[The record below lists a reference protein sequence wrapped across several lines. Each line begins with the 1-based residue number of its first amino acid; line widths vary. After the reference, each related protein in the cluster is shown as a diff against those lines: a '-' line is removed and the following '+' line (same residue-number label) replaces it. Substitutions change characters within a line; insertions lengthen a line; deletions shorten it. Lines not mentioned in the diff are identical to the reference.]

1 MPSMSSDGSTL
12 LMIDFQA
19 KLMRAIDDAAT
30 AIGNAG
36 RLLGAAQMLGV
47 PVLFTEQNV
56 KGLGATVP
64 ELSSRANGP
73 VAHKM
78 TFDACRAAGFA
89 DMLADRPEVIV
100 TGCEAHVCVLQTA
113 LGLLDAGRRVYVV
126 RDAIGSRRAESKEAA
141 IRRMERHG
149 ADIVTTEMV
158 VFEWLETAEHPRF
171 RAAAALIR

>member
-89 DMLADRPEVIV
+89 EMLADRPEVIV

-171 RAAAALIR
+171 RAAATLIR

>member
-1 MPSMSSDGSTL
+1 MPGMNRDSSTL
-12 LMIDFQA
+12 LLIDFQA
-19 KLMRAIDDAAT
+19 KLMPAIDGAAF
-30 AIGNAG
+30 AVANAG

-56 KGLGATVP
+56 NGLGATVP
-64 ELSSRANGP
+64 ELASRANGP

-89 DMLADRPEVIV
+89 DMLADRSDIVV
-100 TGCEAHVCVLQTA
+100 TGCEAHVCVLQTV
-113 LGLLDAGRRVYVV
+113 LGLLDAGRRVYLV

-171 RAAAALIR
+171 REVVALIK

>member
-1 MPSMSSDGSTL
+1 MPSMSSGSSTL

-89 DMLADRPEVIV
+89 EMLADRPEVIV